1 MAGRECL
8 NLGKKSRYCW
18 RVFVHLRQLTSPSKH
33 SKSAASD
40 FPVLSYPIQTSDEIK
55 ARLAH
60 LVALAK
66 TQWLDNPKN
75 VVFAY
80 VQSRTGSYPEFRFA
94 EGRYHGKSHK
104 VIRSTLVIDEEY
116 NIVATGDGKSQK
128 EAEKAAALHGV
139 LPVSYTHLTL
149 PTILLV

>member
-1 MAGRECL
+1 MRATPAVRTRVEARAARVMAGRECL
-8 NLGKKSRYCW
+8 NLGKKSRYRW

-94 EGRYHGKSHK
+94 
-104 VIRSTLVIDEEY
+104 
-116 NIVATGDGKSQK
+116 A
-128 EAEKAAALHGV
+128 
-139 LPVSYTHLTL
+139 VSYTHLTL
-149 PTILLV
+149 PTNREV